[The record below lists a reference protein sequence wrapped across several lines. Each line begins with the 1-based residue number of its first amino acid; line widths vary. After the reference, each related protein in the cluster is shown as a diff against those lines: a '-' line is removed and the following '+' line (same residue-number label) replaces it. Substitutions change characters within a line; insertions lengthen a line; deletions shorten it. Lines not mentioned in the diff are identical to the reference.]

1 MRAGKAGRITAAL
14 LVALVATGVSGCERQ
29 VSGPTLVLRL
39 ATPDKQTDPTGP
51 AVQHFAEEV
60 AQLSGGT
67 IRIDPMWDVTPDGA
81 QGWDQTVAEGVAR
94 GTWEMGLVP
103 GRAWDLLGVD
113 SLRALNTPFLI
124 TNQAA
129 LRAVLD
135 SDLRDGLLG
144 GLPAAGVTGI
154 DLFPDGLRHPFGYD
168 DPLLDVHD
176 YADQT
181 IWSPTSEVVAHMFG
195 ALGATTDDSSDSS
208 SLRGA
213 ESQFDFTPGQ
223 VATGNVTFFP
233 KTNALVLRTSVRTH
247 LRDDQWALLRAAG
260 AATRQWLYA
269 EEPSDQQIADIF
281 CKDGGS
287 IVAASPEQLGQLEK
301 AVQPTVQWLR
311 SDPDTRRLIDAIG
324 DVVKGVSGEP
334 PSVSCPAE
342 LPLSPEDA
350 ELASLDGT
358 YVTRVTQK
366 QLREAGVPDRH
377 HILENSGRTTWV
389 LNAGTWTFHQTANH
403 HIDNPDGSGNYTY
416 RDGVLT
422 LTWDE
427 YDWTSA
433 RLQVDKDGTIHFSDI
448 HDALASQQ
456 ALSEG
461 SFKSPWTRVGGVP
474 EPSPTTESGG
484 SGG

>member
-1 MRAGKAGRITAAL
+1 MTAGTMARIAAAL
-14 LVALVATGVSGCERQ
+14 AVAVVAAGVTGCAREVA
-29 VSGPTLVLRL
+29 GPVLVLRL
-39 ATPDKQTDPTGP
+39 ATPDRQTDPTAP

-60 AQLSGGT
+60 AQRSEGT
-67 IRIDPMWDVTPDGA
+67 IRVDPVWDVTPDGK
-81 QGWDQTVAEGVAR
+81 QGWDQTVAEGVAH
-94 GTWEMGLVP
+94 GSWEMGLVP

-135 SDLRDGLLG
+135 SDLRDDLLE
-144 GLPAAGVTGI
+144 GLPAAGVTGV
-154 DLFPDGLRHPFGYD
+154 DLLPDELRHPFGYD
-168 DPLLDVHD
+168 APLLDVND
-176 YADQT
+176 YAGQT
-181 IWSPTSEVVAHMFG
+181 IWSPTSDVVAHMFG
-195 ALGATTDDSSDSS
+195 ALGASTDDSSDSAGQ
-208 SLRGA
+208 RGA

-269 EEPSDQQIADIF
+269 EEPSDQQIADTF
-281 CKDGGS
+281 CKHGGS
-287 IVAASPEQLGQLEK
+287 IVSASPEQIGQLEE
-301 AVQPTVQWLR
+301 AVQPAVEWLR
-311 SDPDTRRLIDAIG
+311 SDPDTRRLIDAIR

-342 LPLSPEDA
+342 PPPSPGDA

-358 YVTRVTQK
+358 YVTHVSQK
-366 QLREAGVPDRH
+366 QLRDAGVPDRH
-377 HILENSGRTTWV
+377 HILENSGRITFV
-389 LNAGTWTFHQTANH
+389 LDAGMWTLHQTAH
-403 HIDNPDGSGNYTY
+403 HHVDNPDDSGIYTY
-416 RDGVLT
+416 RNGVLT
-422 LTWDE
+422 FTWDE

-433 RLQVDKDGTIHFSDI
+433 RLQVDTDGTIHFSDV

-461 SFKSPWTRVGGVP
+461 YFKTPWTRVGGVP
-474 EPSPTTESGG
+474 G
-484 SGG
+484 